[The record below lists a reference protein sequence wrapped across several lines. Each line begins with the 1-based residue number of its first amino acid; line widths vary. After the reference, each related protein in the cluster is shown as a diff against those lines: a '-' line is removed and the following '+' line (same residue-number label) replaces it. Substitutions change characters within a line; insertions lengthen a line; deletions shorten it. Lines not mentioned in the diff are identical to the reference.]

1 MKKIKKK
8 IKGYLKNPTEKIYEE
23 INTNSIIEKNKIKY
37 INNDIKH
44 TIIQQKNQITLIRE
58 CKEFKNILTFSK
70 NRSILSEYTVNQN
83 NLTIEISVKTLELI
97 QTQNSIYIKYIIE
110 DNKDSIF
117 EYKISTED

>member
-8 IKGYLKNPTEKIYEE
+8 IKGYLKNTTEKIYEE

-44 TIIQQKNQITLIRE
+44 TIIQQQNQITLIRE